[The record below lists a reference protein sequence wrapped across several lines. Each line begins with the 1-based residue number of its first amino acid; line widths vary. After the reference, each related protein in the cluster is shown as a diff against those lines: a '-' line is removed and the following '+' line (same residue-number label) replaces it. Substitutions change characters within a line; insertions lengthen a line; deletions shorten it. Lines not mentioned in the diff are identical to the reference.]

1 MDIATIAGIA
11 IGIGLCALGITL
23 SAGLAGFVAFINL
36 PAVLITYGGT
46 FASLMVNY
54 PLNRVVNF
62 VKVFNKAIKETY
74 EAPQEIINTF
84 TDFSKRARTEGFLAL
99 ERDVRDLKNDFLR
112 RGIQLIIDGADAEF
126 IRNLME
132 TELTFIR
139 ERHKIGQEMFFA
151 LGTYNPAWGITG
163 TVIGLILMLR
173 RLEDPRMLGIG
184 MAVALLTTFYGLV
197 GAYLIW
203 NPIGGKLRRKSE
215 EEIFIKEV
223 IIRGVMLLQAGTA
236 PSLIES
242 NLKAYMEPKARQIGI
257 APR

>member
-11 IGIGLCALGITL
+11 VGLGLCALGIIL
-23 SAGLAGFVAFINL
+23 SAGLAGFVAFISL
-36 PAVLITYGGT
+36 SSVLITFGGS

-62 VKVFNKAIKETY
+62 LKVFNKAIKETY
-74 EAPQEIINTF
+74 ENPQEIIDTF
-84 TDFSKRARTEGFLAL
+84 TDFAKRARTEGFLAL

-112 RGIQLIIDGADAEF
+112 RGVQLIIDGADAEF

-173 RLEDPRMLGIG
+173 RLEDPRMIGIG

-203 NPIGGKLRRKSE
+203 IPIGGKLRRKSE

-242 NLKAYMEPKARQIGI
+242 NLKAYMEPKARQIGL
-257 APR
+257 PR

>member
-11 IGIGLCALGITL
+11 VGLGLCALGIIL
-23 SAGLAGFVAFINL
+23 SAGIGGFVSFIDISS
-36 PAVLITYGGT
+36 ALITFGGA
-46 FASLMVNY
+46 FASLMVHY

-62 VKVFNKAIKETY
+62 VKVLNKAIKETY
-74 EAPQEIINTF
+74 ENPQEIIDTF
-84 TDFSKRARTEGFLAL
+84 TDFAKRARTEGFLAL

-112 RGIQLIIDGADAEF
+112 RGVQLIIDGADAEF

-139 ERHKIGQEMFFA
+139 ERHKIGQEMLFA
-151 LGTYNPAWGITG
+151 LGTYSPAWGITG

-173 RLEDPRMLGIG
+173 KLEDPRMIGVG
-184 MAVALLTTFYGLV
+184 MAVALLTTFYGLIA
-197 GAYLIW
+197 AYLVW

-236 PSLIES
+236 PSLIEA
-242 NLKAYMEPKARQIGI
+242 NLKAYMEPKTRQIG
-257 APR
+257 ATAR

>member
-11 IGIGLCALGITL
+11 FGLGLCALGIII
-23 SAGLAGFVAFINL
+23 SAGIGGFIAFISL
-36 PAVLITYGGT
+36 PSVLITFGGS

-54 PLNRVVNF
+54 PLGRVVNF
-62 VKVFNKAIKETY
+62 LKVFNKAIKETY
-74 EAPQEIINTF
+74 ENPQEIIDTF
-84 TDFSKRARTEGFLAL
+84 VDFSKRARTEGFLAL

-112 RGIQLIIDGADAEF
+112 RGVQLIIDGADAEF

-132 TELTFIR
+132 TELTFIQ
-139 ERHKIGQEMFFA
+139 ERHKVGQEMFFA

-173 RLEDPRMLGIG
+173 KLEDPRMIGIG

-223 IIRGVMLLQAGTA
+223 VIRGVMLLQAGTA

-242 NLKAYMEPKARQIGI
+242 NLKAYMEPKARQIGL

>member
-11 IGIGLCALGITL
+11 VGLGLCALGIIL

-36 PAVLITYGGT
+36 SSVLITFGGS

-62 VKVFNKAIKETY
+62 LKVFNKAIKETY
-74 EAPQEIINTF
+74 ENPQEIVDTF
-84 TDFSKRARTEGFLAL
+84 TDFAKRARTEGFLAL
-99 ERDVRDLKNDFLR
+99 EREVRDLKNDFLR
-112 RGIQLIIDGADAEF
+112 RGVQLIIDGADAEF

-173 RLEDPRMLGIG
+173 RLEDPRMIGIG
-184 MAVALLTTFYGLV
+184 MAVALLTTFYGLIA
-197 GAYLIW
+197 AYLIW
-203 NPIGGKLRRKSE
+203 IPIGGKLRRKSE

-242 NLKAYMEPKARQIGI
+242 NLKAYMEPKVRQIGI
-257 APR
+257 PPR

>member
-11 IGIGLCALGITL
+11 VGLGLCALGIIL
-23 SAGLAGFVAFINL
+23 SAGLAGFVAFISL
-36 PAVLITYGGT
+36 SSVLITFGGS

-62 VKVFNKAIKETY
+62 LKVFNKAIKETY
-74 EAPQEIINTF
+74 ENPQETIDTF
-84 TDFSKRARTEGFLAL
+84 TDFAKRARTEGFLAL

-112 RGIQLIIDGADAEF
+112 RGVQLIIDGADAEF

-173 RLEDPRMLGIG
+173 RLEDPRMIGIG

-203 NPIGGKLRRKSE
+203 IPIGGKLRRKSE

-242 NLKAYMEPKARQIGI
+242 NLKAYMEPKARQIGL
-257 APR
+257 PR

>member
-11 IGIGLCALGITL
+11 IGLGLCALGIII
-23 SAGLAGFVAFINL
+23 SAGIGGFVSFINL
-36 PAVLITYGGT
+36 PSVLITYGGT

-62 VKVFNKAIKETY
+62 FKVFNKAIKETY
-74 EAPQEIINTF
+74 EDPQEIINTF
-84 TDFSKRARTEGFLAL
+84 TDFAKRARTEGFLAL

-112 RGIQLIIDGADAEF
+112 RGVQLIIDGADAEF

-173 RLEDPRMLGIG
+173 QLEDPRMIGIG

-215 EEIFIKEV
+215 EEMFIKEV

-242 NLKAYMEPKARQIGI
+242 NLKAYMEPKTRQIGLP
-257 APR
+257 AR

>member
-1 MDIATIAGIA
+1 MDIATIVGIA
-11 IGIGLCALGITL
+11 FGLGLCALGIIL

-36 PAVLITYGGT
+36 PSVLITFGGS

-74 EAPQEIINTF
+74 EDPQEIITTF

-99 ERDVRDLKNDFLR
+99 ERDVRDLRNDFLR
-112 RGIQLIIDGADAEF
+112 RGVQLVIDGADAEF

-173 RLEDPRMLGIG
+173 QLEDPRMIGIG

-215 EEIFIKEV
+215 EEMFIKEV

-242 NLKAYMEPKARQIGI
+242 NLKAYMEPKTRQIGL
-257 APR
+257 AR